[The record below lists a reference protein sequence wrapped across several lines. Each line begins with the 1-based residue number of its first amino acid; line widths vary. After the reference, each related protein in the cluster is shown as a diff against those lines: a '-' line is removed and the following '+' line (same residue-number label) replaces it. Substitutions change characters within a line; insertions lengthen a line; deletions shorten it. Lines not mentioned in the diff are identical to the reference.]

1 MPSYEILTLLICL
14 AAIFSYI
21 NYKFIKWTPTIGIMA
36 LSLLTSL
43 LLILAASLFS
53 GFFAPLT
60 TAIISINFHSFL
72 MNGMLGFL
80 LFAGSIQIDSK
91 NLRKERLPIITL
103 ATVGILISTFLVG
116 TLLHFIFI
124 AFHLQISYI
133 HCLLFAA
140 LISPTD
146 PIAVLAILKRSGIGK
161 SLELKIA
168 GESLF
173 NDGVAVVVFLTIL
186 EIAQT
191 GIDKL
196 SATDISI
203 MFIREAGGGV
213 LFGLLLGFVGN
224 YLIRT
229 VSKYD
234 VVVLITIAMVMGGYM
249 LANKLHTS
257 GPLAMVIAGIVM
269 GTKKE
274 KYATAHPSKEDLH
287 NFWELIEHILNAILF
302 MLIGFEMLVINADK
316 TTLLIGIITI
326 LVVLLSRWVSVALP
340 MLLLRHK
347 MNFEKNAIAILTWGG
362 LRGGLSVALA
372 LSLPTEMH
380 RDLFVSIT
388 YSVVIFSILIQGLTV
403 GKLYKKLSGTK
414 S

>member
-14 AAIFSYI
+14 ASIFSYI

-43 LLILAASLFS
+43 LLIIAANLLP
-53 GFFAPLT
+53 GLFAPLIN
-60 TAIISINFHSFL
+60 AIISINFHSLL
-72 MNGMLGFL
+72 MNGMLAFL

-91 NLRKERLPIITL
+91 NLKKERLPIITL
-103 ATVGILISTFLVG
+103 ATFGILISTFLVG
-116 TLLHFIFI
+116 TLLQLIFI
-124 AFHLQISYI
+124 AFHLQISFI
-133 HCLLFAA
+133 NCLLFAA

-213 LFGLLLGFVGN
+213 LFGLLLGFAGN
-224 YLIRT
+224 YLTRS

-234 VVVLITIAMVMGGYM
+234 VVVLITLALVMGGYM
-249 LANKLHTS
+249 LANNLHTS
-257 GPLAMVIAGIVM
+257 GPLAMVVTGIVM
-269 GTKKE
+269 GSKKE
-274 KYATAHPSKEDLH
+274 QPALEHPIKENLN
-287 NFWELIEHILNAILF
+287 NFWELIENILNAIL
-302 MLIGFEMLVINADK
+302 
-316 TTLLIGIITI
+316 GI
-326 LVVLLSRWVSVALP
+326 LYALP
-340 MLLLRHK
+340 NDK
-347 MNFEKNAIAILTWGG
+347 II
-362 LRGGLSVALA
+362 S
-372 LSLPTEMH
+372 S
-380 RDLFVSIT
+380 
-388 YSVVIFSILIQGLTV
+388 
-403 GKLYKKLSGTK
+403 
-414 S
+414 